1 MQSQPWNWL
10 ILRCLVEILFMLDD
24 IRPALIITRREIRD
38 QLRDWRIILP
48 IVALTLIFPFL
59 ANFTTRRIVGFVEQY
74 GASLL
79 AERFIPFLL
88 MIVGF
93 FPISISLVIAL
104 ESFAGETERRSI
116 EPLLSSP
123 MTDGQL
129 YLGKLIACI
138 FIPLFASYLGMS
150 VYLLGVYNNTLWKAD
165 PMFLLLIITLTAV
178 QAVVMVS
185 GAVVISTQ
193 TTSVRAANLL
203 ASFIIIPVALLI
215 QIESVMMLYSDYRV
229 LWWAVLALV
238 IIAVLLIRMG
248 ITHLN
253 REELLGHEID
263 TLRPRWMWRVFRR
276 QFVGSATSPWD
287 WYRREIPHTL
297 RKMVV
302 PICWMAL
309 LLVAAVILGALEL
322 KQLGLTPGMFGLDR
336 LKIVN
341 NEILGQF
348 RQIGFFTTSNVLT
361 IWWHNVRAVSIAALL
376 GSFTLGVAGVLI
388 LLLPLA
394 IIGFFTGAASL
405 TGLSPLAVLAAF
417 TMPHGLLEIPAIIL
431 SGAAILRVGAS
442 FVSPNQG
449 LSIGEGLVITIADWA
464 KITLALVVPL
474 FLGAAILEVFVSP
487 QLMVMLLG
495 GG

>member
-1 MQSQPWNWL
+1 MHT
-10 ILRCLVEILFMLDD
+10 MLDE

-38 QLRDWRIILP
+38 QLRDWRILLP
-48 IVALTLIFPFL
+48 IVVLTLIFPFL
-59 ANFTTRRIVGFVEQY
+59 ANFTTRRILDFVEKY

-123 MTDGQL
+123 LTDGQL

-150 VYLLGVYNNTLWKAD
+150 VYLIGIYNNTLWRAD
-165 PMFLLLIITLTAV
+165 PMFLLLIILLTAV
-178 QAVVMVS
+178 QALVMVG

-215 QIESVMMLYSDYRV
+215 QVESVMMLYADYRV
-229 LWWAVLALV
+229 LWWAVLAMV
-238 IIAVLLIRMG
+238 ILAILLIRMG

-253 REELLGHEID
+253 REELLGREID
-263 TLRPRWMWRVFRR
+263 TLNLHSLWDVFRL
-276 QFVGSATSPWD
+276 QFVGSAKSPWD
-287 WYRREIPHTL
+287 WYRHEIPRTL
-297 RKMVV
+297 RKIAA
-302 PICWMAL
+302 PIGWMTL
-309 LLVAAVILGALEL
+309 LLIATVIFGALEV
-322 KQLGLTPGMFGLDR
+322 KQLGLTSGMFGIDR
-336 LKIVN
+336 LKIVD
-341 NEILGQF
+341 EQILGQF
-348 RQIGFFTTSNVLT
+348 RQIGFFSTSSVLT
-361 IWWHNVRAVSIAALL
+361 IWWHNLRAMSIATAL
-376 GSFTLGVAGVLI
+376 GTITLGVAGVLI
-388 LLLPLA
+388 LLLPMG
-394 IIGFFTGAASL
+394 IIGFFSGIASL

-417 TMPHGLLEIPAIIL
+417 TMPHGLLEIPAIII

-449 LSIGEGLVITIADWA
+449 LSIGEGLVISIADWA
-464 KITLALVVPL
+464 KITLALVIPL

-487 QLMVMLLG
+487 QLMIRLLG
-495 GG
+495 G

>member
-1 MQSQPWNWL
+1 
-10 ILRCLVEILFMLDD
+10 MLDR

-38 QLRDWRIILP
+38 QLRDWRIVLP
-48 IVALTLIFPFL
+48 ITILTLIFPFL
-59 ANFTTRRIVGFVEQY
+59 ANFTTRQILGFVQKY
-74 GASLL
+74 GANLL

-123 MTDGQL
+123 LTDDQL
-129 YLGKLIACI
+129 YLGKLLACVLT
-138 FIPLFASYLGMS
+138 PLIASYLGMI
-150 VYLLGVYNNTLWKAD
+150 VYLIGIYRTTSWRPE
-165 PMFLLLIITLTAV
+165 PMFLVLIILLTAV
-178 QAVVMVS
+178 QALVMVS

-215 QIESVMMLYSDYRV
+215 QVESVMMLWANYQV
-229 LWWAVLALV
+229 LWWAVLAQVILAGLLV
-238 IIAVLLIRMG
+238 RMG

-263 TLRPRWMWRVFRR
+263 TLNLRWMWKVFRN
-276 QFVGSATSPWD
+276 QFIGDAHSPWD

-297 RKMVV
+297 HRMLI
-302 PICWMAL
+302 PIVCMGL
-309 LLVAAVILGALEL
+309 LLVMGTYFGAAMV
-322 KQLGLTPGMFGLDR
+322 KQLGISPGTIGVER
-336 LKIVN
+336 LKTVDTQ
-341 NEILGQF
+341 ILDQF
-348 RQIGFFTTSNVLT
+348 RQIGFFSTSNVVS
-361 IWWHNVRAVSIAALL
+361 IWWHNLRAVSIAILV
-376 GSFTLGVAGVLI
+376 GIFTLGVAGALI
-388 LLLPLA
+388 LMLPMA

-405 TGLSPLAVLAAF
+405 SGLNPMAVLAAF
-417 TMPHGLLEIPAIIL
+417 TLPHGLLEIPAIIF
-431 SGAAILRVGAS
+431 SGAAILQVGAS
-442 FVSPNQG
+442 LVTPHQRQ
-449 LSIGEGLVITIADWA
+449 SIGEGLVCSLAEWA

-474 FLGAAILEVFVSP
+474 FLGAAFIEVFISP
-487 QLMVMLLG
+487 QFMVRLLG

>member
-1 MQSQPWNWL
+1 
-10 ILRCLVEILFMLDD
+10 MLDE

-48 IVALTLIFPFL
+48 IAVLTLIFPFL
-59 ANFTTRRIVGFVEQY
+59 ANFTTRRILDFVQKY
-74 GASLL
+74 GANLL

-123 MTDGQL
+123 LTDGQL

-150 VYLLGVYNNTLWKAD
+150 VYLLGIYNNTIWRAD
-165 PMFLLLIITLTAV
+165 PMFLLLIILLTAV
-178 QAVVMVS
+178 QALVMVG

-215 QIESVMMLYSDYRV
+215 QVESVMMLYSDYRV
-229 LWWAVLALV
+229 LWWAVLALG
-238 IIAVLLIRMG
+238 ILAVLLIRIG

-263 TLRPRWMWRVFRR
+263 TLRPRWMWSVFIR
-276 QFVGSATSPWD
+276 QFIGSAHSPWD
-287 WYRREIPHTL
+287 WYRREIPRTL
-297 RKMVV
+297 RKMVI
-302 PICWMAL
+302 PIGWMVL
-309 LLVAAVILGALEL
+309 LLVAALVLGAFEV
-322 KQLGLTPGMFGLDR
+322 KQLGLTTGMFGLER
-336 LKIVN
+336 LKIID
-341 NEILGQF
+341 EQILGQF
-348 RQIGFFTTSNVLT
+348 RQLGFFSTNSVLT
-361 IWWHNVRAVSIAALL
+361 IWWHNLRAVSIAAVL
-376 GSFTLGVAGVLI
+376 GSITLGVVGVLI
-388 LLLPLA
+388 LMLPMA

-405 TGLSPLAVLAAF
+405 TGLCPLVVLAAF
-417 TMPHGLLEIPAIIL
+417 TMPHGLLEIPAIII
-431 SGAAILRVGAS
+431 SGAAILRVGVS
-442 FVSPNQG
+442 FVSPNQR
-449 LSIGEGLVITIADWA
+449 LSIGEGLVISIADWA
-464 KITLALVVPL
+464 KITLAVVIPL
-474 FLGAAILEVFVSP
+474 FLGAAFLEVFVSP
-487 QLMVMLLG
+487 QVLIRLLG

>member
-1 MQSQPWNWL
+1 
-10 ILRCLVEILFMLDD
+10 MLDE

-38 QLRDWRIILP
+38 QLRDWRILLP
-48 IVALTLIFPFL
+48 IVVLTLIFPFL
-59 ANFTTRRIVGFVEQY
+59 ANFTTHRILDFVEKY

-123 MTDGQL
+123 LTDGQL

-150 VYLLGVYNNTLWKAD
+150 VYLIGIYNNTLWRAD
-165 PMFLLLIITLTAV
+165 PMFLLLIILLTAV
-178 QAVVMVS
+178 QALVMVG

-215 QIESVMMLYSDYRV
+215 QVESVMMLYADYRV
-229 LWWAVLALV
+229 LWWAVLAMV
-238 IIAVLLIRMG
+238 ILAILLIRMG

-253 REELLGHEID
+253 REELLGREID
-263 TLRPRWMWRVFRR
+263 TLNLHSLWDVFRL
-276 QFVGSATSPWD
+276 QYVGSAKSPWD
-287 WYRREIPHTL
+287 WYRHEIPRTL
-297 RKMVV
+297 RKIAA
-302 PICWMAL
+302 PIGWMTL
-309 LLVAAVILGALEL
+309 LLIATVIFGALEV
-322 KQLGLTPGMFGLDR
+322 KQLGLTSGMFGIDR
-336 LKIVN
+336 LKIVD
-341 NEILGQF
+341 EQILGQF
-348 RQIGFFTTSNVLT
+348 RQIGFFSTSSVLT
-361 IWWHNVRAVSIAALL
+361 IWWHNLRAMSIATAL
-376 GSFTLGVAGVLI
+376 GTITLGVAGVLI
-388 LLLPLA
+388 LLLPMG
-394 IIGFFTGAASL
+394 IIGFFSGIASL

-449 LSIGEGLVITIADWA
+449 LSIGEGLVISIADWA
-464 KITLALVVPL
+464 KITLALVIPL

-487 QLMVMLLG
+487 QLMIRLLG
-495 GG
+495 G